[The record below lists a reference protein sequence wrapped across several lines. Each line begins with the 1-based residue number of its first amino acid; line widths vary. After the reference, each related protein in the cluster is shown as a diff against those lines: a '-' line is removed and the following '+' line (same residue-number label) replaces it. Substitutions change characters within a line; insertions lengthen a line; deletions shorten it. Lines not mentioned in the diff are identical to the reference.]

1 MNTAEEAFEGIA
13 LHDRLAFRWEPDTLD
28 DPVELDHVNQE
39 TARVL
44 QAMAVFEEAP
54 REHGNETGQ
63 PGAELMH
70 LEAKID
76 VLLSLVGMLIAD
88 RQNAARTHSVV
99 LRPTSLEWTGPD
111 AADVSRADCGYA
123 LVFANPLLPLTL
135 KLPAR
140 IVSTVQRNG
149 AKWIMTRFEH
159 LSPGV
164 ESGMEKLVFRR
175 HRRQVAL
182 VRATGIHSDTGVFH
196 LSKS

>member
-1 MNTAEEAFEGIA
+1 MNTAEAEFEGIA
-13 LHDRLAFRWEPDTLD
+13 LHDRLGFRWENAPLD
-28 DPVELDHVNQE
+28 NPVELDHVNQE

-54 REHGNETGQ
+54 KEHGTEAGQ
-63 PGAELMH
+63 TGAEWQH

-76 VLLSLVGMLIAD
+76 VLLGLVGMLIAD
-88 RQNAARTHSVV
+88 RQCAAQTHSLV

-111 AADVSRADCGYA
+111 AAQVTRSDSGYA
-123 LVFANPLLPLTL
+123 LVYANPLLPLAL

-149 AKWIMTRFEH
+149 TTWVMTRFEH
-159 LSPGV
+159 MSPAV
-164 ESGMEKLVFRR
+164 ESGMEKLIFRR

-182 VRATGIHSDTGVFH
+182 VRGTGVHTETGVFH